1 MLRRFSSYKA
11 ACQVSVLLLVL
22 GAEAQALAA
31 PRPLRERRDVKEI
44 ATDPDHPGP
53 VFQPSYSPRG
63 GYERHQPDVTA
74 GLVLAFG
81 RTRQK
86 YSQDGFYGRIAPRL
100 MVQDADDSGPTAG
113 GAPLSIDF
121 WRSPNGWGVG
131 FPTEFHF
138 GYATPHLM
146 AFGSLGWS
154 LLSIDHER
162 DRTGFGFLSP
172 LAGLSAGLSLD
183 PVRIMLDAR
192 AVYRWH
198 IKTVDTPQTQLGVSI
213 EFFSR

>member
-1 MLRRFSSYKA
+1 MLCRPSSYKA
-11 ACQVSVLLLVL
+11 ACRVSVLLLVL
-22 GAEAQALAA
+22 GAEGRALAA
-31 PRPLRERRDVKEI
+31 PPPLREDRKIKEI
-44 ATDPDHPGP
+44 ATDPEHPGP
-53 VFQPSYSPRG
+53 VYRPLYSPRG
-63 GYERHQPDVTA
+63 GEERHHSDVTG
-74 GLVLAFG
+74 GLALAFG
-81 RTRQK
+81 RSRQK
-86 YSQDGFYGRIAPRL
+86 YSQDGLYGRIAPRFL
-100 MVQDADDSGPTAG
+100 IHDRDNNEPVAG

-121 WRSPNGWGVG
+121 WRSPDGWGVG

-146 AFGSLGWS
+146 AFGTLGWS

-192 AVYRWH
+192 AIYRWH